1 MRATDCAGQAQLREH
16 VDSKA
21 RHKLA
26 SFRHP
31 PALDATP
38 HRPPPPPPQ
47 PPPSLRGGAADAAI
61 QFHRWER
68 QRILDLF
75 AVLDWMMRLPE
86 GLEDK
91 LWQDIEQIEGERKMP
106 YVTSVERRATERGI
120 QQGMQQGI
128 QQGIQQGEEKVLE
141 RLLTRRFG
149 PLSEATRQRLRSA
162 TLEQLERWTD
172 NILDAATLENVFKD

>member
-1 MRATDCAGQAQLREH
+1 
-16 VDSKA
+16 
-21 RHKLA
+21 
-26 SFRHP
+26 
-31 PALDATP
+31 
-38 HRPPPPPPQ
+38 
-47 PPPSLRGGAADAAI
+47 LRGGAADAAI

-68 QRILDLF
+68 QRILDLL

-91 LWQDIEQIEGERKMP
+91 LWKDIEQIEAERKMP
-106 YVTSVERRATERGI
+106 YVTSVERRATER
-120 QQGMQQGI
+120 GI

-149 PLSEATRQRLRSA
+149 PLSEATRQRLRDA

>member
-1 MRATDCAGQAQLREH
+1 MVHRAGGSRQSVVVERTLQTDHHRIHCRTLVTAAHLRNRQTKHDPEARYQAKRTLVRLLYRQ
-16 VDSKA
+16 
-21 RHKLA
+21 
-26 SFRHP
+26 
-31 PALDATP
+31 
-38 HRPPPPPPQ
+38 
-47 PPPSLRGGAADAAI
+47 G
-61 QFHRWER
+61 WER

-106 YVTSVERRATERGI
+106 YVTSVERHATER
-120 QQGMQQGI
+120 GI

-149 PLSEATRQRLRSA
+149 PLSEATRQRLRNA

-172 NILDAATLENVFKD
+172 NILDAATLEKVFKD